1 MTAQA
6 LAAALNDV
14 LKVASFSDVSNN
26 GLQVN
31 NRGPIQ
37 HLITAVD
44 ASLETMQRAVDSGA
58 QMLVVHHGLSWGNS
72 LARIDGLNYKLISFA
87 IEHNLALYAAH
98 LPLDAHPT
106 LGNNA
111 GLAKAIGLED
121 LRPFLHYHGQ
131 TIGFAGR
138 LPEPLSHQAFAER
151 VKAAVA
157 PQRMESFNFGKE
169 MIETVG
175 ICSGGAP
182 EGIDEAA
189 REGLDCYLCGEANLV
204 AYNLAKGWGMNAVF
218 AGHYA
223 TERFGVRALG
233 QWIQTQFGI
242 SCRFLDFDLPY

>member
-1 MTAQA
+1 MTAQE
-6 LAAALNDV
+6 LAAALNV
-14 LKVASFSDVSNN
+14 ELRLSAFSDVSHN
-26 GLQVN
+26 GLQIN

-37 HLITAVD
+37 HITTAVD
-44 ASLETMQRAVDSGA
+44 ASLETLQKAVDSGA
-58 QMLVVHHGLSWGNS
+58 QMVIVHHGLSWGDS
-72 LARIDGLNYKLISFA
+72 LARIDGLNYKLVSFA

-98 LPLDAHPT
+98 LPLDAHPV

-111 GLAKAIGLED
+111 GLVKAIGLQEV
-121 LRPFLHYHGQ
+121 RPFLHYHGQ

-138 LPEPLSHQAFAER
+138 LPEPLSRDAFVER
-151 VKAAVA
+151 VRAAVQ
-157 PQRMESFNFGKE
+157 PQRIERFDFGKA

-189 REGLDCYLCGEANLV
+189 QEGLDCYLCGEANLV

-233 QWIQTQFGI
+233 LWIQTQFGI
-242 SCRFLDFDLPY
+242 STQFIDFDLPY